1 MSKRSFDDYNAD
13 VHAAVGKRHS
23 PTNDDYE
30 ARSEQMRIAFERQLE
45 IERQEM
51 QRAQEAQERQLEIE
65 RQQRV
70 QAQQNEQLAEVTNER
85 LFRQLQ
91 QVQQRLNL
99 CEDENRR
106 MVNRIAELQRQQA
119 AELGAAREAQAMAEK
134 QLEEAMRMLHHHSIM
149 PSSHLNM
156 LYKTDIKF

>member
-1 MSKRSFDDYNAD
+1 MSKRSFDDYNPE

-23 PTNDDYE
+23 PTNEGFE
-30 ARSEQMRIAFERQLE
+30 AASEQMRIAF
-45 IERQEM
+45 
-51 QRAQEAQERQLEIE
+51 ERQLEIE

-99 CEDENRR
+99 CEDDNRS

-119 AELGAAREAQAMAEK
+119 AELGAAREAREIAEK
-134 QLEEAMRMLHHHSIM
+134 QLEEALNIIRAHGIM
-149 PSSHLNM
+149 PVGHLNM